1 MENVQNSPIH
11 SGRVGWSRLAWVAP
25 LTALAAAAA
34 NALVYLVATAMR
46 AIPPDFVVPGPGTP
60 LTLGMVVGSTVVP
73 ALLAGIVLGLLEKF
87 TKHSVKNFVV
97 LSGVLLVLS
106 FVTPLTIPGAPFS
119 MVLAMELMHVVAAV
133 VIVVALKTL
142 ARRR

>member
-34 NALVYLVATAMR
+34 NALVYLIANATG
-46 AIPPDFVVPGPGTP
+46 AIPSDFVIPGPETP
-60 LTLGMVVGSTVVP
+60 LTLGMVVGTTVVP
-73 ALLAGIVLGLLEKF
+73 TLLAGVVFALLGRF
-87 TKHSVKNFVV
+87 THRPTRNFVV

-119 MVLAMELMHVVAAV
+119 MELMHVVAAV
-133 VIVVALKTL
+133 VIVVGLKTL
-142 ARRR
+142 VRRR